1 LSAKEDALAEQ
12 KSIQRKYENL
22 MKEIER
28 LKE

>member
-1 LSAKEDALAEQ
+1 
-12 KSIQRKYENL
+12 